1 MTSLDEA
8 LAGTGAKSAFSK
20 TSQIGDKVTGPIVDA
35 TIRQRTDY
43 VTGQPKTWDDGRPQ
57 NQIVIRIETGERVDT
72 DDDGV
77 RGVYIKTWGPDK
89 EALLAAIKQAG
100 GSKASD
106 VLKPGAIFTA
116 MFTGTQPSGQGDP
129 TKLYRFE
136 INPNGAALDQA
147 VAQPTSNEPTQHP
160 VQAAAQHV
168 ATAEDDQAKKVEAA
182 KQLIILGQQ
191 DVAIAQVTGLDLGVI
206 AAIRNT
212 V

>member
-8 LAGTGAKSAFSK
+8 LQGTGAKKAFSK
-20 TSQIGDKVTGPIVDA
+20 TSQIGDMVTGPIVDA
-35 TIRQRTDY
+35 IIRQRTDY
-43 VTGQPKTWDDGRPQ
+43 VTQQPKFWDDGKPQ
-57 NQIVIRIETGERVDT
+57 NQVVVRVQTDQRVDQ

-77 RGVYIKTWGPDK
+77 RVVYIKTWGPDK

-116 MFTGTQPSGQGDP
+116 TFTGTQPSGQGDP
-129 TKLYRFE
+129 TKLYNFE

-147 VAQPTSNEPTQHP
+147 VTQTEPQQP

-168 ATAEDDQAKKVEAA
+168 ATAEDDQVKKIAA
-182 KQLIILGQQ
+182 KQLITLGQQ
-191 DVAIAQVTGLDLGVI
+191 DAAIAQVTGLELGII

-212 V
+212 I